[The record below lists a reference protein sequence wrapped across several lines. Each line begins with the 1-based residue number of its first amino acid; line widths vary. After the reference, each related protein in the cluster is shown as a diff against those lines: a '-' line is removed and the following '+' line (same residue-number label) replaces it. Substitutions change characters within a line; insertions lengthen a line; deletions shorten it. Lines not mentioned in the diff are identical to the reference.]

1 MRLSHLMS
9 TPRLHPPR
17 GFSNPTSLVDC
28 SLDPQARVRVAVF
41 GSFLGGFYVLGELC
55 FGPLAS
61 RIELVGV
68 ATDDP
73 KKPFTHPSVRLW
85 KYPHSREDELMVPRL
100 ARAIGLPVF
109 AGRVTTP
116 GFIRTFVDGWRPH
129 LCLMATFGQK
139 IPDALIGYPTLGFY
153 NLHHSADHWPSY
165 PGPDP
170 IAAMVRDRLKHLVLT
185 LHKVTDVIDGGEFVA
200 RSHAVAIPDGVN
212 AVEMHRITWP
222 QMGPF
227 IRQVVAALLDGCLNG
242 LAPKTMPAHEER
254 LSYRVRTS
262 VGTSTCCAA

>member
-1 MRLSHLMS
+1 MS
-9 TPRLHPPR
+9 APSLHPPR
-17 GFSNPTSLVDC
+17 GISNPSSVVDYSLSPDE
-28 SLDPQARVRVAVF
+28 RVRVAVF
-41 GSFLGGFYVLGELC
+41 GSFLGGFHVLGELC
-55 FGPLAS
+55 FGPLAP

-73 KKPFTHPSVRLW
+73 RMAFTHPKVRLW
-85 KYPHSREDELMVPRL
+85 KYPHSRDDELLVPRL
-100 ARAIGLPVF
+100 ARAIRLPMF
-109 AGRVTTP
+109 SGRVATS
-116 GFIRTFVDGWRPH
+116 GFFRTFFDRWRPQ

-139 IPDALIGYPTLGFY
+139 IPNALIGYPTLGFF

-170 IAAMVRDRLKHLVLT
+170 IAAMVRDRRKHLVLT

-227 IRQVVAALLDGCLNG
+227 IRQEVAALLDAGRQG
-242 LAPKTMPAHEER
+242 VAPKTMPVHEEG
-254 LSYRVRTS
+254 LSYQVRTS
-262 VGTSTCCAA
+262 LGTLTCCAA